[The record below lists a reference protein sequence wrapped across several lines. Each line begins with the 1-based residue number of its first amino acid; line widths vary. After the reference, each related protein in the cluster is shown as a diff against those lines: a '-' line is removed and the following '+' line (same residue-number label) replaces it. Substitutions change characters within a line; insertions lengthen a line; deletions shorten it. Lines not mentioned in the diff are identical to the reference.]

1 MKKRKTV
8 EIAYLI
14 SAANQFLA
22 NSPDSQK
29 GERIGF
35 FLAVSAALH
44 ESGNYRG
51 FSYIEGKG
59 IVRNAGPDGSHV
71 FPDESRRQI
80 LL

>member
-1 MKKRKTV
+1 MKSRKTV
-8 EIAYLI
+8 AIAYLVKT
-14 SAANQFLA
+14 ANEFLA
-22 NSPDSQK
+22 NSPDSQR

-44 ESGNYRG
+44 ETGNYHG

-59 IVRNAGPDGSHV
+59 IMRNAGPDGSHV